1 MLDLNQ
7 GRSSGGAGDR
17 HKQRRLAMRL
27 IHTKQLLLAAAVLAS
42 GFFVSSELV
51 KK

>member
-1 MLDLNQ
+1 
-7 GRSSGGAGDR
+7 
-17 HKQRRLAMRL
+17 MRL